1 MEMIEAIRKRR
12 SIRSFKPTPVPRK
25 VLEELLENC
34 LWSPSASNTQPC
46 EFAILGGKVL
56 EEVNTRLVRKITE
69 EWDTERLTFKKIN
82 SDIPYPQL
90 PEPYQKRA
98 IQVRKHIDS
107 HQFPPGTPG
116 LDEKRAAYLHYGGR
130 FYGAPSAIIIYTEKS
145 ICPKAILDIGMM
157 AQTIA
162 LTALSYGLGTCL
174 MSMPVWWP
182 EIYRELLGIPESK
195 LIALAV
201 AIGYPDLEAKVNTFE
216 RTREKLEVLA
226 HWHGI

>member
-1 MEMIEAIRKRR
+1 MEIIEAIRNRR
-12 SIRSFKPTPVPRK
+12 SIRSFKPAPVPRK
-25 VLEELLENC
+25 VLEELLEKS
-34 LWSPSASNTQPC
+34 LWTPSGSNTQPW

-56 EEVNTRLVRKITE
+56 EEVNARLIEKVKA

-82 SDIPYPQL
+82 PHIPYPQL
-90 PEPYQKRA
+90 PEPYLQRA
-98 IQVRKHIDS
+98 IQARARIDS

-116 LDEKRAAYLHYGGR
+116 LDEKRDAYLQYGGR
-130 FYGAPSAIIIYTEKS
+130 FYGAPNAIIIYTEKS

-162 LTALSYGLGTCL
+162 LAALAYGLGTCL

-201 AIGYPDLEAKVNTFE
+201 AIGYPEMEAKVNTFE
-216 RTREKLEVLA
+216 RTREVLETLS
-226 HWHGI
+226 HWHGV